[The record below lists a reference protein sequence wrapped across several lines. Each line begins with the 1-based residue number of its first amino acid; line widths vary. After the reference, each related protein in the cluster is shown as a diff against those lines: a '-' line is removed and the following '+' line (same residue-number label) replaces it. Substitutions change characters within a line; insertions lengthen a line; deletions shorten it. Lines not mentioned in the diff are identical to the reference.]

1 MSVHENC
8 GAANSRDTRRFRT
21 SVHSTTQSIY
31 DYTGHPYDVL
41 TDFPSLNRGMAGI
54 PYFTII
60 YIVLSIVAIYYVFM
74 GILSVVT
81 ARCSSY
87 TPMFRE
93 GFTTPDADEDTLTK
107 SYYASLKKRALAV
120 NKRVDAASALCE
132 TIRSRESDLDSDMCD
147 VMRQIDDGVLQNYAS
162 NVPEGEY
169 DMPADVQKER
179 AAARKKRAEVYV
191 QNQHVKFSEAN
202 EKTPLLECFSDATDA
217 ILLDLMDTVDSTDEN
232 LTEVEKSLKSLRS
245 ILSGKKLDKYFVT
258 LKYNDKYIKDFVKTM
273 NATREGFVDAPPP
286 PGEQVNKLEERIA
299 AVEAGI
305 AELNSTTQRLIDTTK
320 LQSKQ
325 LKQTKAVATKKF

>member
-1 MSVHENC
+1 
-8 GAANSRDTRRFRT
+8 
-21 SVHSTTQSIY
+21 
-31 DYTGHPYDVL
+31 
-41 TDFPSLNRGMAGI
+41 MAGI

-179 AAARKKRAEVYV
+179 AAARKKRAELYV

-217 ILLDLMDTVDSTDEN
+217 ILLDLMDTVESTDE
-232 LTEVEKSLKSLRS
+232 
-245 ILSGKKLDKYFVT
+245 KKLDKYFVT